1 MKKKICFMILSF
13 LVLISFCSC
22 SNTDKIQSN
31 QNSTEQSTNS
41 DNSYKSQMDIAMKHI
56 NNPKKLA
63 KVNSTDI
70 TQVDIDLYS
79 IGGDSNTIDDV
90 IEYYVITDY
99 AEKNSLKLD
108 DWSQNLYDSVYNE
121 MVDDS
126 ELTEEYCLN
135 NYGISKNEV
144 IKYAQKRIYQIGMKH
159 AFSSMVTNEVSNG
172 DTPTKHPELKKAYEK
187 FEKEKLKN
195 GAKAWEEIEQ
205 AYYEMIAKDYNIVI
219 Y

>member
-70 TQVDIDLYS
+70 TQVDMDLYS

-90 IEYYVITDY
+90 IEYYIVADY

-159 AFSSMVTNEVSNG
+159 AFSSMITNEVSNG
-172 DTPTKHPELKKAYEK
+172 DTPKKHPELKTAYEK
-187 FEKEKLKN
+187 FEKEKLSN
-195 GAKAWEEIEQ
+195 GSKAWDDIEQ
-205 AYYEMIAKDYNIVI
+205 AYYEMIAKDYNIVV

>member
-1 MKKKICFMILSF
+1 MKKKICFMVLSF

-90 IEYYVITDY
+90 IEYYIVADY

-159 AFSSMVTNEVSNG
+159 AFSSMITNEVSNG
-172 DTPTKHPELKKAYEK
+172 DTPKKHPELKTAYEK
-187 FEKEKLKN
+187 FEKEKLSN
-195 GAKAWEEIEQ
+195 GSKAWDDIEQ

>member
-90 IEYYVITDY
+90 IEYYIVADY

-159 AFSSMVTNEVSNG
+159 AFSSKVTNEVSND
-172 DTPTKHPELKKAYEK
+172 DTPTKHPELKKTYEK

-205 AYYEMIAKDYNIVI
+205 AYYEMIAKDYNIVV

>member
-90 IEYYVITDY
+90 IEYYIVADY

-159 AFSSMVTNEVSNG
+159 AFSSMITNEVSNG
-172 DTPTKHPELKKAYEK
+172 DTPKKHQELKTAYEK
-187 FEKEKLKN
+187 FEKEKLSN
-195 GAKAWEEIEQ
+195 GSKAWDDIEQ
-205 AYYEMIAKDYNIVI
+205 AYYEMIAKDYNIVV

>member
-1 MKKKICFMILSF
+1 MKKKICLMILSF

-90 IEYYVITDY
+90 IEYYIVSDY

-108 DWSQNLYDSVYNE
+108 DWSQDLYDSVYNE

-205 AYYEMIAKDYNIVI
+205 AYYEMIAKDYNIVV

>member
-1 MKKKICFMILSF
+1 MKKKICLMTLSF

-195 GAKAWEEIEQ
+195 GTKAWEEIEQ

>member
-90 IEYYVITDY
+90 IEYYIVADY

-159 AFSSMVTNEVSNG
+159 AFSSMVTNEVSND
-172 DTPTKHPELKKAYEK
+172 DTLTKHPELKKAYEK

-205 AYYEMIAKDYNIVI
+205 AYYEMIAKDYNIVV

>member
-1 MKKKICFMILSF
+1 MKKKICLMTLSF

-99 AEKNSLKLD
+99 AEKNSLSLD

-159 AFSSMVTNEVSNG
+159 AFSSMITNEVSNG

-187 FEKEKLKN
+187 FEKEKLSN
-195 GAKAWEEIEQ
+195 GSKAWDDIEE
-205 AYYEMIAKDYNIVI
+205 AYYEMIAKDYNIVV

>member
-56 NNPKKLA
+56 NNPKELA

-70 TQVDIDLYS
+70 TQVDMDLYS

-90 IEYYVITDY
+90 IEYYIVADY

-159 AFSSMVTNEVSNG
+159 AFSSMITNEVSNG
-172 DTPTKHPELKKAYEK
+172 DTPKKHPELKTAYEK
-187 FEKEKLKN
+187 FEKEKLSN
-195 GAKAWEEIEQ
+195 GSKAWDDIEQ
-205 AYYEMIAKDYNIVI
+205 AYYEMIAKDYNIVV

>member
-1 MKKKICFMILSF
+1 MKKKICLMILSF

-41 DNSYKSQMDIAMKHI
+41 NNSYKSQMDIAMKHI

-70 TQVDIDLYS
+70 TQVDIDLHS
-79 IGGDSNTIDDV
+79 IGGDSNTIDEI

-108 DWSQNLYDSVYNE
+108 DWSRNLYDSVYNE

-172 DTPTKHPELKKAYEK
+172 DTPKKHPELKTAYEK

-205 AYYEMIAKDYNIVI
+205 AYYEMIAKDYNIVV

>member
-1 MKKKICFMILSF
+1 MKKKICLMTLSF
-13 LVLISFCSC
+13 LILISFCSC

-159 AFSSMVTNEVSNG
+159 AFSSMITNEVSNG
-172 DTPTKHPELKKAYEK
+172 DTPKKHPELKTAYEK
-187 FEKEKLKN
+187 FEKEKLSN
-195 GAKAWEEIEQ
+195 GSKAWDDIEQ
-205 AYYEMIAKDYNIVI
+205 AYYEMIAKDYNIVV

>member
-1 MKKKICFMILSF
+1 MKKKIYFMILSF

-79 IGGDSNTIDDV
+79 IGEDSNTIDDV
-90 IEYYVITDY
+90 IEYYIVADY

-205 AYYEMIAKDYNIVI
+205 AYYEMIAKDYNIVV

>member
-90 IEYYVITDY
+90 IEYYIVADY

-172 DTPTKHPELKKAYEK
+172 DTPKKHPELKTAYEK
-187 FEKEKLKN
+187 FEKEKLSN
-195 GAKAWEEIEQ
+195 GSKAWDDIEQ
-205 AYYEMIAKDYNIVI
+205 AYYEMIAKDYNIVV

>member
-90 IEYYVITDY
+90 IEYYIVADY

-108 DWSQNLYDSVYNE
+108 EWSQNLYDSVYNE

-159 AFSSMVTNEVSNG
+159 AFSSMITNEVSNG
-172 DTPTKHPELKKAYEK
+172 DTPKKHPELKTAYEK
-187 FEKEKLKN
+187 FEKEKLSN
-195 GAKAWEEIEQ
+195 GSKAWDDIEE
-205 AYYEMIAKDYNIVI
+205 AYYEMIAKDYSIVV

>member
-1 MKKKICFMILSF
+1 MKKKICLMTLSF
-13 LVLISFCSC
+13 LILISFCSC

-90 IEYYVITDY
+90 IEYYIVADY

-108 DWSQNLYDSVYNE
+108 NWSQNLYDSVYNE

-172 DTPTKHPELKKAYEK
+172 DTPKKHPELKTAYEK
-187 FEKEKLKN
+187 FEKEKLSN
-195 GAKAWEEIEQ
+195 GSKAWDDIEQ
-205 AYYEMIAKDYNIVI
+205 AYYEMIAKDYNIVV

>member
-90 IEYYVITDY
+90 IEYYIVADY

-159 AFSSMVTNEVSNG
+159 AFSSMVTNEVSND
-172 DTPTKHPELKKAYEK
+172 DTPTKHPELKKTYEK

-205 AYYEMIAKDYNIVI
+205 AYYEMIAKDYNIVV

>member
-1 MKKKICFMILSF
+1 MKKKICLMTLSF

-159 AFSSMVTNEVSNG
+159 AFSSIVTNEVSNG

-195 GAKAWEEIEQ
+195 GAKAWEEFEH
-205 AYYEMIAKDYNIVI
+205 AYYEKIAKDYNIVI

>member
-1 MKKKICFMILSF
+1 MILSF

-70 TQVDIDLYS
+70 TQVDMDLYS

-90 IEYYVITDY
+90 IEYYIVADY

-121 MVDDS
+121 MADDS

-159 AFSSMVTNEVSNG
+159 AFSSMITNEVSNG
-172 DTPTKHPELKKAYEK
+172 DTPKKHPELKTAYEK
-187 FEKEKLKN
+187 FEKEKLSN
-195 GAKAWEEIEQ
+195 GSKAWDDIEQ
-205 AYYEMIAKDYNIVI
+205 AYYEMIAKDYNIVV

>member
-90 IEYYVITDY
+90 IEYYIVADY

-108 DWSQNLYDSVYNE
+108 DWSRNLYDSVYNE

-159 AFSSMVTNEVSNG
+159 AFSSMITNEVSNG
-172 DTPTKHPELKKAYEK
+172 DTPKKHPELKNAYEK

-195 GAKAWEEIEQ
+195 GVKAWEEIEQ
-205 AYYEMIAKDYNIVI
+205 AYYEMIAKDYSIVV

>member
-90 IEYYVITDY
+90 IEYYIVADY

-172 DTPTKHPELKKAYEK
+172 DMPTKHPELKKAYEK

-195 GAKAWEEIEQ
+195 GSKAWDDIEQ
-205 AYYEMIAKDYNIVI
+205 AYYEMIAKDYNIVV

>member
-1 MKKKICFMILSF
+1 MKKKICLMTLSF
-13 LVLISFCSC
+13 LILISFCSC

-79 IGGDSNTIDDV
+79 IGGDSNTIYEI

-159 AFSSMVTNEVSNG
+159 AFSSMITNEVSNG
-172 DTPTKHPELKKAYEK
+172 DTPKKHPELKTAYEK
-187 FEKEKLKN
+187 FEKKKLSN
-195 GAKAWEEIEQ
+195 GSKAWDDIEQ
-205 AYYEMIAKDYNIVI
+205 AYYEMIAKDYNIVV

>member
-90 IEYYVITDY
+90 IEYYIVADY

-144 IKYAQKRIYQIGMKH
+144 IKRIYQIGMKH

-172 DTPTKHPELKKAYEK
+172 DTPKKHPELKTAYEK

>member
-1 MKKKICFMILSF
+1 MKKKICFIILSF

-22 SNTDKIQSN
+22 SNTNKIQSN

-90 IEYYVITDY
+90 IEYYIIADY

-172 DTPTKHPELKKAYEK
+172 DTPKKHPELKTAYEK

>member
-13 LVLISFCSC
+13 LILISFCSC

-172 DTPTKHPELKKAYEK
+172 DTPKKHPELKTAYEK

>member
-90 IEYYVITDY
+90 IEYYIVADY

-159 AFSSMVTNEVSNG
+159 AFSSMVTNEVSND
-172 DTPTKHPELKKAYEK
+172 DTPTKHPEFKKAYEK

-195 GAKAWEEIEQ
+195 GAKRGKKLNKLT
-205 AYYEMIAKDYNIVI
+205 MK
-219 Y
+219 

>member
-90 IEYYVITDY
+90 IEYYIVADY

-159 AFSSMVTNEVSNG
+159 AFSSMITNEVSNG
-172 DTPTKHPELKKAYEK
+172 DTPKKHPELKTAYEK

>member
-31 QNSTEQSTNS
+31 QNSTEQTNNS

-90 IEYYVITDY
+90 IEYYIVADY

-172 DTPTKHPELKKAYEK
+172 DTPKKHPELKTAYEK
-187 FEKEKLKN
+187 FEKEKLSN
-195 GAKAWEEIEQ
+195 GSKAWDDIEQ
-205 AYYEMIAKDYNIVI
+205 AYYEMIAKDYNIVV

>member
-1 MKKKICFMILSF
+1 MKRINLLALLICACLLMSCLAA
-13 LVLISFCSC
+13 CSHR
-22 SNTDKIQSN
+22 NVTVD
-31 QNSTEQSTNS
+31 S
-41 DNSYKSQMDIAMKHI
+41 DNETSITENESFREQMDIAMKHI

-90 IEYYVITDY
+90 IEYYIIADY

-172 DTPTKHPELKKAYEK
+172 DTPKKHPELKKAYEK

-195 GAKAWEEIEQ
+195 GAKAWDDIEQ

>member
-1 MKKKICFMILSF
+1 MILSF

-90 IEYYVITDY
+90 IEYYIVADY

-159 AFSSMVTNEVSNG
+159 AFSSMITNEVSNG
-172 DTPTKHPELKKAYEK
+172 DTPKKHPELKTAYEK
-187 FEKEKLKN
+187 FEKEKLSN
-195 GAKAWEEIEQ
+195 GSKAWDDIEQ
-205 AYYEMIAKDYNIVI
+205 AYYEMIAKDYNIVV

>member
-1 MKKKICFMILSF
+1 MKKKICLMILSF

>member
-90 IEYYVITDY
+90 IEYYIIADY

-159 AFSSMVTNEVSNG
+159 AFSSMITNEVSNG
-172 DTPTKHPELKKAYEK
+172 DTPKKHPELKTAYEK

>member
-31 QNSTEQSTNS
+31 QNSTEQSTNF

-90 IEYYVITDY
+90 IEYYIVADY

-172 DTPTKHPELKKAYEK
+172 DTPKKHPELKTAYEK
-187 FEKEKLKN
+187 FEKEKLSN
-195 GAKAWEEIEQ
+195 GSKAWDDIEE
-205 AYYEMIAKDYNIVI
+205 AYYEMIAKDYNIVV

>member
-90 IEYYVITDY
+90 IEYYIVADY

-108 DWSQNLYDSVYNE
+108 DWSRNLYDSVYNE

-159 AFSSMVTNEVSNG
+159 AFSSMITNEVSNG
-172 DTPTKHPELKKAYEK
+172 DTPKKHPELKTAYEK
-187 FEKEKLKN
+187 FEKEKLSN
-195 GAKAWEEIEQ
+195 GSKAWDDIEQ
-205 AYYEMIAKDYNIVI
+205 AYYEMIAKDYNIVV

>member
-31 QNSTEQSTNS
+31 QNPTEQSTNS

-79 IGGDSNTIDDV
+79 IGGDSDTIDDV

>member
-31 QNSTEQSTNS
+31 KNSTEQSTNS

-79 IGGDSNTIDDV
+79 IGGDGNTIDDV
-90 IEYYVITDY
+90 IEYYIVADY
-99 AEKNSLKLD
+99 AEKNSFKLD
-108 DWSQNLYDSVYNE
+108 NWSQNLYDSVYNE

-172 DTPTKHPELKKAYEK
+172 DTPKKHPELKTAYEK

-205 AYYEMIAKDYNIVI
+205 AYYEMIAKDYNIVV

>member
-159 AFSSMVTNEVSNG
+159 AFSSMITNEVSNG
-172 DTPTKHPELKKAYEK
+172 DTPKKHPELKTAYEN
-187 FEKEKLKN
+187 FEKEKLSN
-195 GAKAWEEIEQ
+195 GSKAWDDIEE
-205 AYYEMIAKDYNIVI
+205 AYYEMIAKDYSIVV

>member
-90 IEYYVITDY
+90 IEYYIVADY

-108 DWSQNLYDSVYNE
+108 DWS
-121 MVDDS
+121 
-126 ELTEEYCLN
+126 
-135 NYGISKNEV
+135 
-144 IKYAQKRIYQIGMKH
+144 
-159 AFSSMVTNEVSNG
+159 
-172 DTPTKHPELKKAYEK
+172 
-187 FEKEKLKN
+187 
-195 GAKAWEEIEQ
+195 
-205 AYYEMIAKDYNIVI
+205 
-219 Y
+219 